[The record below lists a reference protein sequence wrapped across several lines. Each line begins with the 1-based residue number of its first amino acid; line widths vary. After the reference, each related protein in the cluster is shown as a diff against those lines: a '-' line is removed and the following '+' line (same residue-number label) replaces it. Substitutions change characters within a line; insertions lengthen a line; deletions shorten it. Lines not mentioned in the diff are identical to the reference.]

1 MKTRKIAL
9 ILIMILAL
17 SLLTACRCEPASE
30 TWYLSSYVKKSTFIG
45 GVERS
50 FGFSQASIIYPFAY
64 ADLDKSGISFTE
76 DGKVSFSTYEGE
88 ALDGTYTFEHVG
100 NYTVVT
106 ITFENGESIK
116 ADCIKQSDGS
126 WLIFT
131 FRDVKYTFY
140 NYKREKGMTLDEI
153 VAEVRGGNT
162 EGLHPATV
170 EREGDVLG
178 VVFNEFVYY
187 PIGETTAVYAIH
199 IKADGTYEVL
209 DEIREGEVYST
220 YNNDGDYVVLYYIDP
235 VK

>member
-64 ADLDKSGISFTE
+64 ADLDAVNINFTE
-76 DGKVSFSTYEGE
+76 DGKMTFTTYDGE
-88 ALDGTYTFEHVG
+88 SLSGTYTFEHVG

-106 ITFENGESIK
+106 VNLDNGESFK

-170 EREGDVLG
+170 AREGDVLG

-199 IKADGTYEVL
+199 IKADGSYTVL
-209 DEIREGEVYST
+209 DEVREGEVYST